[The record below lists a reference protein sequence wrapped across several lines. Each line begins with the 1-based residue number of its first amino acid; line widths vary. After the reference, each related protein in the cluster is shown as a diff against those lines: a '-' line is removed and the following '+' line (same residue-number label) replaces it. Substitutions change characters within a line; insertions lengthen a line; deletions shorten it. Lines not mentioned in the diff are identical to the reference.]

1 MGYIVMVPVAHGV
14 MVPVAH
20 VSTCV
25 GRGVIMTISVEKRD

>member
-1 MGYIVMVPVAHGV
+1 MGYIVMVPVV
-14 MVPVAH
+14 H